1 MCYAGADHNPGQM
14 FRASSYLSAIMPR
27 VVSFLPA
34 ATEIAYALGGGHDL
48 VGRSHEC
55 DYPADARRLPIVSRP
70 SLSLDGLT
78 QSEIDAAVTEQMRS
92 GESLYVVDERLLND
106 LAPDVILTQDLC
118 QVCAPSGNELTRAL
132 ASIPSHPAVVYLTP
146 RTLAEIDEN
155 ILAVGEAIGRAEAA
169 RALVDRNRMR
179 LDLLRGASRNVTRR
193 PRVSFLEWTD
203 PLFCAGH
210 WVPEMIEIAG
220 GVDRLG
226 RAGADSVRMTWD
238 DVHAWNPEIVV
249 VAPCGFGLAEAER
262 MARDLPPIP
271 GARIVPVDANA
282 YFARPGPRYVDGI
295 ELLARIFRDET

>member
-1 MCYAGADHNPGQM
+1 M
-14 FRASSYLSAIMPR
+14 RII
-27 VVSFLPA
+27 SFLPA
-34 ATEIAYALGGGHDL
+34 ATEIAHALGAGDDL

-55 DYPADARRLPIVSRP
+55 DFPADVRRLPIVSRP
-70 SLSLDGLT
+70 ALSLDGLT
-78 QSEIDAAVTEQMRS
+78 QSAIDDAVTARMRT

-106 LAPDVILTQDLC
+106 LAPDVVLTQDLC

-132 ASIPSHPAVVYLTP
+132 ASMPSRPTVVYLTP

-155 ILAVGEAIGRAEAA
+155 ILAVGDAIGRTSEA
-169 RALVDRNRMR
+169 RALVERIRAR
-179 LDLLRGASRNVTRR
+179 LDRLRNAGRHVTRP

-226 RAGADSVRMTWD
+226 RPGGDSVRISWD
-238 DVHAWNPEIVV
+238 DVRAWDPEIVI
-249 VAPCGFGLAEAER
+249 VAPCGFGLADAER
-262 MARDLPPIP
+262 LARELPPIP

-295 ELLARIFRDET
+295 ELLSRIFESD